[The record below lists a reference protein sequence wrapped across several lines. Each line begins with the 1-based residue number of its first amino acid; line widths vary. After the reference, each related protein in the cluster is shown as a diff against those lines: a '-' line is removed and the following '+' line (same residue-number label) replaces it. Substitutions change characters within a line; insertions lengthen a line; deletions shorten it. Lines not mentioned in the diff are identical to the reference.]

1 MKDKILAYGW
11 TDLGEQRMTSMK
23 SFVKGTHRLNWYTTT
38 GTMTVQLLAERYDQG
53 DIHKEVTEDTLD
65 EILSTY

>member
-11 TDLGEQRMTSMK
+11 TDLGQQKIRSMK
-23 SFVKGTHRLNWYTTT
+23 SFVKGTYRLNWYTIQ
-38 GTMTVQLLAERYDQG
+38 GTMTVQLLTAKYDKG
-53 DIHKEVTEDTLD
+53 DVHKEVTEDTLD